1 MTESAELTRQMGDI
15 LQNQKRIIEINEV
28 VGNMILKIQ
37 RMMFA
42 LIVLVI
48 IGLFLILCIF
58 EKFGIKD
65 LMCEMDSS

>member
-1 MTESAELTRQMGDI
+1 MTESAKLTRQMGDV
-15 LQNQKRIIEINEV
+15 LQNQKRMPKFNEV

-48 IGLFLILCIF
+48 IGLLLI
-58 EKFGIKD
+58 
-65 LMCEMDSS
+65 